1 MTVPHR
7 SRCLLVL
14 VALMAAPQPTCASC
28 GSTTMLRLELVS
40 STTCVEDT
48 AQPCENPLG
57 VAGQV
62 EISDH
67 GFNFDFFEEDGST
80 VSFRVDP
87 E

>member
-1 MTVPHR
+1 MTVPHW

-14 VALMAAPQPTCASC
+14 VALMAAPQATCASC
-28 GSTTMLRLELVS
+28 VSNDTWSLELVS
-40 STTCVEDT
+40 STTCAEDT

-57 VAGQV
+57 LSGQV
-62 EISDH
+62 RVSDY
-67 GFNFDFFEEDGST
+67 GFDFDFFEEDGSG